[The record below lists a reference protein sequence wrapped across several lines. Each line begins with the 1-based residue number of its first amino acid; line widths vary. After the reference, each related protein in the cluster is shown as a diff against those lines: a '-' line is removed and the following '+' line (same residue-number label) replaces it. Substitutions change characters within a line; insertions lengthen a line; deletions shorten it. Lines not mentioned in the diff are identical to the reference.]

1 MKTKTL
7 WNEKPNKLITVSL
20 VITMLTAIF
29 MLILFNY
36 MDGQSIMVWAV
47 NNWDLLVEGRFTD
60 FYSDKMLNQR
70 GAIHLEGMSNPFVL
84 IPNMIWMFP
93 VWVTHYFNGNLYVG
107 TVGCVYWY
115 KIFLL
120 IISIL
125 CSYMVFMF
133 IRDLTQDT
141 GKSWL
146 GFLFSLASPEL
157 VMSTMYAGQDENVYL
172 LFFLLSFWC
181 LHKGKKKLFLICAIS
196 TVTCCPIMLL
206 PLLILLVV
214 YEKRIHM
221 LIAYIIPTLI
231 PTVFWEIISTGYEWK
246 GDMALNSSETIQ
258 ELINLI
264 TFKSSTGNTSF
275 SAIIICILIVGAYF
289 YRCMEDK
296 DRVRTAAWFIACTMV
311 LICFL
316 MESPYFYRY
325 GLYVPFVALILFI
338 HEDNEVLVSNSFF
351 FTILAYL
358 RFFEGGHNCPQN
370 MNTFYV
376 VKSDWVT
383 NMCQH
388 FGSDKYMQKDYLVEK
403 IVENIHI
410 LDSFETVFNA
420 ISLVLIVM
428 ILLACQP
435 WKKIK
440 FTLNVPIQLSTI
452 MYTLCMP
459 AYFSVFFALLIHP

>member
-1 MKTKTL
+1 
-7 WNEKPNKLITVSL
+7 
-20 VITMLTAIF
+20 MLTAAF

-60 FYSDKMLNQR
+60 FYADKMLNQR

-120 IISIL
+120 LISLLCAYIIYI
-125 CSYMVFMF
+125 F
-133 IRDLTQDT
+133 IKDITQNN
-141 GKSWL
+141 KKAWL
-146 GFLFSLASPEL
+146 GFLFTLAAPEL
-157 VMSTMYAGQDENVYL
+157 VMSTMYAGQDENVYI

-181 LHKGKKKLFLICAIS
+181 LHKGKKKLFVLCAIS

-214 YEKRIHM
+214 YEKRILM
-221 LIAYIIPTLI
+221 IFANIIPTLI
-231 PTVFWEIISTGYEWK
+231 PTVFWELISTDYAWK
-246 GDMALNSSETIQ
+246 GDMALDSAETIQ

-264 TFKSSTGNTSF
+264 TFKSSTGITSL
-275 SAIIICILIVGAYF
+275 SAIIICVLFVVAYF
-289 YRCMEDK
+289 YHAKDDADK
-296 DRVRTAAWFIACTMV
+296 VRTAAWLLAGTMV

-316 MESPYFYRY
+316 MESSYFYRY

-338 HEDNEVLVSNSFF
+338 HNDEEVVVSNSFY
-351 FTILAYL
+351 FTLLAYL

-370 MNTFYV
+370 MNTYYV
-376 VKSDWVT
+376 VQTDWVAK
-383 NMCQH
+383 MCQH

-420 ISLVLIVM
+420 ISLVLIMM
-428 ILLACQP
+428 ILLSCLP
-435 WKKIK
+435 WKKIR
-440 FTLNVPIQLSTI
+440 FIFNAPIQLSTI

-459 AYFSVFFALLIHP
+459 AYFAVFFALLIHP